1 MKGPETTRSLPKM
14 TLLYLYEGPRDL
26 HEPLNKEFVLP
37 IGICSIYMKGP
48 ETPEASRK
56 GICSTCM
63 KGQETSMSL
72 LTSNLFYL
80 HERPRDLQKP
90 PEKGFVLPI

>member
-1 MKGPETTRSLPKM
+1 MK
-14 TLLYLYEGPRDL
+14 D
-26 HEPLNKEFVLP
+26 
-37 IGICSIYMKGP
+37 P

-56 GICSTCM
+56 GICSTCT

-80 HERPRDLQKP
+80 YERPRDLQKP

>member
-1 MKGPETTRSLPKM
+1 
-14 TLLYLYEGPRDL
+14 
-26 HEPLNKEFVLP
+26 
-37 IGICSIYMKGP
+37 MKGP

-72 LTSNLFYL
+72 LTSLFYL
-80 HERPRDLQKP
+80 YERPRDLQKP
-90 PEKGFVLPI
+90 PGKGFVLPI